1 MKLTGFLIWLGALLM
16 LNSPVGAVESEVNGF
31 NVLCY
36 HNVMDNP
43 LDHPEKYT
51 VSTEAL
57 AQQFSWLK
65 EQGYKVISVDDLL
78 ASKAKGKPLPAKAVI
93 LTFDDG
99 YRSFYTHIFP
109 LLKKFNYPAVFAL
122 VGSWLELKPGEKAQY
137 EGQSYTRDKFLVAA
151 EIRKMAASGLVE
163 FASHSYNLHHG
174 ITANPQG
181 NQLPAAVSRVYDT
194 NKKSYEN
201 DAAYSYR
208 IRADLVKNSRIIK
221 RLTGKRPRIMVWPYG
236 SYNKTG
242 VDVARSL
249 GMQINFTLG
258 GRVNLLNDPL
268 GEISRVLIDYNHTVA
283 RLSDDLAVPDN
294 APPERVMHVD
304 LDRIYDMSPVLQE
317 EHLDKLLDRV
327 KSMKVSSVYLQAYSD
342 QDGNGAAE
350 SVYFPSRHLPL
361 RADLFNR
368 VSWQLKTRAEVKVF
382 ASMPL
387 LAFDLPAG
395 NRLANHLVES
405 DTSKIS
411 KERYPRLTP
420 FDPEVR
426 QWVTELYK
434 DLAKSALFDGIV
446 FRDDATLGKYE
457 DASSWALGYYSS
469 EWGLPKSISEIRG
482 NPASLKKWKQDK
494 TRYLTEFSLE
504 LVDVVRQFQPGLKTA
519 RNLYAEVALNPDAE
533 ERYAQSLPDFLQNYD
548 YSIVMVM
555 PDMEKYEK
563 PIPWLEK
570 LVGEVSNQSDTLQ
583 NVVFELQSV
592 DRHASEVVG
601 SHELANQME
610 LLQLEGALN
619 FGYYPDDFLNNSP
632 SSDVIRPFFS
642 LQTFPFSKN

>member
-482 NPASLKKWKQDK
+482 IPASLKKWKQDK

>member
-1 MKLTGFLIWLGALLM
+1 MRLTGLLVWLGALLM
-16 LNSPVGAVESEVNGF
+16 LNSPASAATSEINTF

-65 EQGYKVISVDDLL
+65 EQGYNVISIDDLL

-137 EGQSYTRDKFLVAA
+137 EGQNYTRDKFLVAA
-151 EIRKMAASGLVE
+151 EIREMAASGLIE

-174 ITANPQG
+174 VTANPQG
-181 NQLPAAVSRVYDT
+181 NQLPAAVSRAYDM
-194 NKKSYEN
+194 NNKSYES
-201 DAAYSYR
+201 DKAYLSR
-208 IRADLVKNSRIIK
+208 IRSDLIKNSRIIK

-236 SYNKTG
+236 SYNKPG
-242 VDVARSL
+242 VDIARSM

-258 GRVNLLNDPL
+258 EKANLLESPL
-268 GEISRVLIDYNHTVA
+268 WGINRLLINYNHTIA
-283 RLSDDLAVPDN
+283 RLFDDLAVSGKSH
-294 APPERVMHVD
+294 PERVLHVN
-304 LDRIYDMSPVLQE
+304 LDHIYDIDPAIQE
-317 EHLDKLLDRV
+317 EHLDKLLERV
-327 KSMKVSSVYLQAYSD
+327 KSMKVSAVYLQAYAD
-342 QDGNGAAE
+342 PDGNGAAD
-350 SVYFPSRHLPL
+350 SVYFPNRHLPL
-361 RADLFNR
+361 RADLFSR
-368 VSWQLKTRAEVKVF
+368 VSWQLSTRAEVKVF
-382 ASMPL
+382 ARMPL

-395 NRLANHLVES
+395 DRLVNHRVES
-405 DTSKIS
+405 GAS
-411 KERYPRLTP
+411 KEITGSYPRLTL

-426 QWVTELYK
+426 QWIAELYE
-434 DLAKSALFDGIV
+434 DLAKSALFDGII
-446 FRDDATLGKYE
+446 FRDDAFLNEYE
-457 DASSWALGYYSS
+457 DASSWALDHYNR
-469 EWGLPKSISEIRG
+469 EWELPGSISEIRK
-482 NPASLKKWKQDK
+482 NPVLLKKWTQLK

-504 LVDVVRQFQPGLKTA
+504 LAGVVRQFQPKLKTA

-533 ERYAQSLPDFLQNYD
+533 ERFAQSLPDFLQHYD
-548 YSIVMVM
+548 YSAVMVM
-555 PDMEKYEK
+555 PSLEKTGK
-563 PIPWLEK
+563 PMLWLEE
-570 LVGEVSNQSDTLQ
+570 LVEEVSKRSDTLKK
-583 NVVFELQSV
+583 VVFELRSA
-592 DRHASEVVG
+592 DRRASEAID
-601 SHELANQME
+601 SYKLADQME
-610 LLQLEGALN
+610 MLQLEGALK